1 MGPSDVPAPQDEA
14 GGDAPPLVERL
25 RAVHSAMI
33 DAVLRREGVHRI
45 AELAA
50 ESAGA
55 AVAIVVPRL
64 GVAVRVPDGDTEPLA
79 RYVAGRIRDRPAP
92 VPAAVAAEV
101 AVAAG
106 GGGGGGG
113 GGPGRGGGAR
123 PGGGPPPPPH
133 GRPPRGGGGRGPPGG
148 A

>member
-14 GGDAPPLVERL
+14 GADAPPLVERL

-64 GVAVRVPDGDTEPLA
+64 GVAVRVPEGGAEPLA
-79 RYVAGRIRDRPAP
+79 RYVPGRVGGRPAP
-92 VPAAVAAEV
+92 GPAGVAAEV
-101 AVAAG
+101 PVAAG
-106 GGGGGGG
+106 DE
-113 GGPGRGGGAR
+113 RMGAVLLL
-123 PGGGPPPPPH
+123 
-133 GRPPRGGGGRGPPGG
+133 GGRSRPD
-148 A
+148 AVE